1 MKRQVWDQ
9 DPRLVLHSSS
19 QHWKRGITPSIK
31 PPINGAAATAD
42 SHSWGW
48 NFRPNYLHSQISGDL
63 QFISS
68 SSHLEPH
75 RGKFPPFSPFVFYC
89 FTRFL
94 HHEEQIWFNWVCVLV
109 QESARGAVE
118 IAKKFF
124 PNVESKWGEA
134 GLSEIIEDASI
145 IGVAVVL
152 AGQTQ
157 ANLLPLTVCVCVCA
171 WWKYYCFTFK
181 LKKVVPEWKCKKLIM
196 EYKLESGY

>member
-75 RGKFPPFSPFVFYC
+75 RGKFPPFFPFRFLLFHPFLALNKIGSLENIVLVFASTRSKYDLTGFVFS
-89 FTRFL
+89 FRNQP
-94 HHEEQIWFNWVCVLV
+94 EVLLRLLKSFS
-109 QESARGAVE
+109 QMW
-118 IAKKFF
+118 K
-124 PNVESKWGEA
+124 
-134 GLSEIIEDASI
+134 AS
-145 IGVAVVL
+145 G
-152 AGQTQ
+152 GRQD
-157 ANLLPLTVCVCVCA
+157 
-171 WWKYYCFTFK
+171 
-181 LKKVVPEWKCKKLIM
+181 
-196 EYKLESGY
+196 

>member
-1 MKRQVWDQ
+1 MAQQPPQIAILGAGIFVRTTYI
-9 DPRLVLHSSS
+9 PRLAEISNLLVLRAIWS
-19 QHWKRGITPSIK
+19 RTE
-31 PPINGAAATAD
+31 A
-42 SHSWGW
+42 
-48 NFRPNYLHSQISGDL
+48 NFH
-63 QFISS
+63 
-68 SSHLEPH
+68 H
-75 RGKFPPFSPFVFYC
+75 FSPFVFYC

-157 ANLLPLTVCVCVCA
+157 ANLLPLTVCVCVC
-171 WWKYYCFTFK
+171 
-181 LKKVVPEWKCKKLIM
+181 VVKILLFYLQAEKGGSWM
-196 EYKLESGY
+196 EMQKTHNGVQIRIWLLVLRQNIYMHFAMKIRDNQRARW